1 MNLDKAQK
9 AVEAAIEK
17 AEELGAAVSIAVVD
31 EYGDLIAFGRMEKA
45 IKISPRFAQAK
56 AYTSGT
62 LGMGTGDMAP
72 YAEPGKPYF
81 GINDL
86 FGGDLTTIAGGL
98 PIKDG
103 EKLVGG
109 IGVGGSADTS
119 QDVEIA
125 KAGLQGLE

>member
-9 AVEAAIEK
+9 AVDAAIKK
-17 AEELGAAVSIAVVD
+17 AEELGVAVSVAVVD
-31 EYGDLIAFGRMEKA
+31 EYGDLIAFGRMEKS
-45 IKISPRFAQAK
+45 IKISPRFALTK

-72 YAEPGKPYF
+72 YSEPGKPYF

-86 FGGDLTTIAGGL
+86 FGGSLTTIAGGL
-98 PIKDG
+98 PVKEG

-109 IGVGGSADTS
+109 IGVGGSTDTN

-125 KAGLQGLE
+125 KAGLSAME